1 MSFVVKILG
10 SGSAIPTSRRKL
22 TSQFVECRGRS
33 ILIDCGEGT
42 QTQIRKFGVNFQKI
56 DIILISHLH
65 GDHYFG
71 LVGLLSTMHLMG
83 RKRELK
89 LYGPKEL
96 KGILESQ
103 LEYDGARLCYKI
115 DFVSVK
121 PKDNELIFEDKKI
134 QIESFPVSHRV
145 PTTGFLIKEK
155 LKERKLNIEKAERKN
170 VKIEFYHRLKECVD
184 VIDEDGNEFKYMD
197 YTLDPPKPK
206 SYAFCADTKYHKPIA
221 EFVKGVDVL
230 YHEATFTEKYKD
242 RAKSTKHSTAKQA
255 AKIAKLSEC
264 GRLLLGHLSA
274 RYENGDLH
282 VEEASEIFSP
292 VEVVEDGSTYII

>member
-10 SGSAIPTSRRKL
+10 SGSAVPTSRRKL
-22 TSQFVECRGRS
+22 TSQFVECANRF

-83 RKRELK
+83 RKRGLK
-89 LYGPKEL
+89 LYGPPEL

-103 LEYDGARLCYKI
+103 LEYDGARLCFKI
-115 DFVSVK
+115 DFTAVK
-121 PKDNELIFEDKKI
+121 PKAEKIIFEDKKI
-134 QIESFPVSHRV
+134 QIHSFPVNHRV
-145 PTTGFLIKEK
+145 PTTGFIIREKE
-155 LKERKLNIEKAERKN
+155 KERKLNIEKAKKDG
-170 VKIEFYHRLKECVD
+170 VKIEYYHRLKESEDVVD
-184 VIDEDGNEFKYMD
+184 ENGKLISYLE
-197 YTLDPPKPK
+197 YTLDPPKAK

-221 EFVKGVDVL
+221 DFVKDVDLL

-242 RAKSTKHSTAKQA
+242 RAKSTKHSTALQA
-255 AKIAKLSEC
+255 AKIAKLANC
-264 GRLLLGHLSA
+264 GKLIMGHLSA

-282 VEEASEIFSP
+282 EEEAKEVFES
-292 VEVVEDGSTYII
+292 VEVVEDGSTYIL